1 MKTLK
6 LTGWRD
12 GMQTVS
18 LIKAVKEHST
28 GSLAEAKKLVED
40 MLDGSPVT
48 LSFESEERCEEFRR
62 LASSL
67 GAIVQ

>member
-1 MKTLK
+1 
-6 LTGWRD
+6 
-12 GMQTVS
+12 MQTVS

-28 GSLAEAKKLVED
+28 GSLGEAKKLVEA
-40 MLDGSPVT
+40 MLNGSSVT
-48 LSFESEERCEEFRR
+48 LSFESDESREEFRK